1 MRAAQHSLC
10 DLGMIRAF
18 WDWVRSGFRDMLANM
33 NSTGPQ
39 MNGAITTMSLI
50 GLVLFWA
57 GLAWAKADPDV
68 LPGPLAVWQIIRAE
82 AASGALA
89 HHMIATIIR
98 VAAAFGLAMGLGFVI
113 GMAMG
118 LNRMLDRWFGAWLL
132 VFLNIPA
139 LVVIVLCYLW
149 IGLNEVAAITA
160 VALNKTAMVAV
171 TIREGTRALDPKL
184 DDMARS
190 FDMSGLTRLRHV
202 VLPQLWPFIASSTRN
217 GLAIIWKIVLVVE
230 FLGRSDGIGFQIHL
244 YFQLF
249 EIGHVMA
256 YAFSF
261 VLFILAL
268 EWTVIR
274 LMEKRATQ
282 WRLQDEH

>member
-1 MRAAQHSLC
+1 
-10 DLGMIRAF
+10 
-18 WDWVRSGFRDMLANM
+18 M
-33 NSTGPQ
+33 NSTSPQ
-39 MNGAITTMSLI
+39 MNGAITTISLV
-50 GLVLFWA
+50 GLVVLWSV
-57 GLAWAKADPDV
+57 LAWLRADSMV
-68 LPGPLAVWQIIRAE
+68 LPTPFEVWQIARKE

-89 HHMIATIIR
+89 HHMAATIWR
-98 VAAAFGLAMGLGFVI
+98 VAAAFGLAMTFGLIIGF
-113 GMAMG
+113 AMG
-118 LNRMLDRWFGAWLL
+118 RNDTLDRWFGAWLV

-171 TIREGTRALDPKL
+171 TIREGTRALNPQL
-184 DDMARS
+184 EDMARS
-190 FDMSGLTRLRHV
+190 FQMSRMTHFRHV

-249 EIGHVMA
+249 EIGYVMA

-268 EWTVIR
+268 EWTMINLLER
-274 LMEKRATQ
+274 RATK
-282 WRLQDEH
+282 WRLR

>member
-1 MRAAQHSLC
+1 
-10 DLGMIRAF
+10 
-18 WDWVRSGFRDMLANM
+18 
-33 NSTGPQ
+33 
-39 MNGAITTMSLI
+39 MNGAITAMSLI
-50 GLVLFWA
+50 GLILFWTF
-57 GLAWAKADPDV
+57 LAWVKADPKV
-68 LPGPLAVWQIIRAE
+68 LPSPLAVWQIIQAE
-82 AASGALA
+82 AVSGALA
-89 HHMIATIIR
+89 HHMLATIVR
-98 VAAAFGLAMGLGFVI
+98 VAAAFGLAMGLGLLI
-113 GMAMG
+113 GVAMG
-118 LNRMLDRWFGAWLL
+118 LNQTLDRWFGAWLL

-184 DDMARS
+184 GDMARS
-190 FDMSGLTRLRHV
+190 FGMSPLTRLRHL
-202 VLPQLWPFIASSTRN
+202 VLPQLWPFIAASTRN

-230 FLGRSDGIGFQIHL
+230 FLGRSNGIGFQIHL

-249 EIGHVMA
+249 EIGYVMA

-268 EWTVIR
+268 EWSVINM
-274 LMEKRATQ
+274 MEKRATQ
-282 WRLQDEH
+282 WRLQE

>member
-1 MRAAQHSLC
+1 MT
-10 DLGMIRAF
+10 
-18 WDWVRSGFRDMLANM
+18 
-33 NSTGPQ
+33 STTPQ
-39 MNGAITTMSLI
+39 LNGVITTISLI
-50 GLVLFWA
+50 GLIVFWTV
-57 GLAWAKADPDV
+57 LAWLKADPTV
-68 LPGPLAVWQIIRAE
+68 LPTPLEVWHIARAE
-82 AASGALA
+82 AASGELA
-89 HHMIATIIR
+89 RHMIATIWR
-98 VAAAFGLAMGLGFVI
+98 VAAAFGLAMTLGLIIGF
-113 GMAMG
+113 AMG
-118 LNRMLDRWFGAWLL
+118 RNKTLDRWFGAWLV

-149 IGLNEVAAITA
+149 IGLNETAAIVA

-171 TIREGTRALDPKL
+171 TIREGTRALDPQL
-184 DDMARS
+184 EDMAHS
-190 FDMSGLTRLRHV
+190 FGMKRGTHFRHV

-249 EIGHVMA
+249 EIGYVMA

-268 EWTVIR
+268 EWTVIN
-274 LMEKRATQ
+274 LFEKRATK
-282 WRLQDEH
+282 WRLAPGQI